1 MKNLYIF
8 SNYYYIDYQMFK
20 KYKILSSKIFISI
33 NYPIKNGKTTPKTN
47 FLNNMSC
54 LLIL

>member
-8 SNYYYIDYQMFK
+8 LNYYYLDYQMFK

-47 FLNNMSC
+47 FLNNMPC
-54 LLIL
+54 Y